1 MASITDLPR
10 ELIGAIVAEVSTLQD
25 LDNLMRASR
34 CFLQADHAWPAIPHI
49 VLRRQLLME
58 LPSGLM
64 AYAIA
69 IVEAGKLP
77 RPRSSKHAG
86 RAMSR
91 VLYQVAHDHDHSLDL
106 VSTLCFDSLVK
117 IRDMHKTILSLANAV
132 ARDAWKMLR
141 NVDGVVSG
149 DLVLSGRE
157 HQRITKAIYETE
169 LLSKVFGDES
179 WETADLDVFYG
190 ADGDIYLTSKAPG
203 KIEAIGCVLDFFEKR
218 LFEAR
223 QSWIVAL
230 DVFTHDVKF
239 GWFSFDYVRRG
250 GDNGDAMRLVSGGV
264 NFVHQL
270 IQEPSYQKKRD
281 MLWTKHN
288 DDSDAVLISIMLAEF
303 SRSPLR
309 QPSSQQLA
317 VWYREEYPQAREDLD
332 DKGPQMAFDQTLLGQ
347 PPFFHPIYAGQ
358 RERGYVFWD
367 ANRRMANNYKLLNLV
382 KRTLPTT
389 NQTCHL
395 NSHGMVYQDNTAA
408 HLLAMEASW
417 DERAAIYEEGGRGY
431 LKDGNYNG
439 IQWTG
444 EKMKNSYG
452 EQDETSDEDS
462 DDEE

>member
-34 CFLQADHAWPAIPHI
+34 CFLQAVHAWPAIPHI

-64 AYAIA
+64 AYAIG
-69 IVEAGKLP
+69 IVEAGNLP

-91 VLYQVAHDHDHSLDL
+91 VLYQVAHDPDHSLNL
-106 VSTLCFDSLVK
+106 VSTLCFNDLIK
-117 IRDMHKTILSLANAV
+117 IRNTHKTILSLANAM

-141 NVDGVVSG
+141 DVDGVVSG
-149 DLVLSGRE
+149 DLILSGRE

-169 LLSKVFGDES
+169 LLSTVFGDES

-190 ADGDIYLTSKAPG
+190 ADGDIYLASKTPWE
-203 KIEAIGCVLDFFEKR
+203 IEAIGCVLDFFEKR
-218 LFEAR
+218 LFE
-223 QSWIVAL
+223 VAL
-230 DVFTHDVKF
+230 DVFTHDVEF
-239 GWFSFDYVRRG
+239 GWSSFDYVRRG
-250 GDNGDAMRLVSGGV
+250 SDNGDTMMLVSGGV
-264 NFVHQL
+264 NFVHRL

-317 VWYREEYPQAREDLD
+317 IWYREEYPQAGEDLD

-358 RERGYVFWD
+358 RERGYIFWD
-367 ANRRMANNYKLLNLV
+367 ANRLMANNHKLLNLV

-389 NQTCHL
+389 NQTCYL
-395 NSHGMVYQDNTAA
+395 TSRGMVYQDNTAA
-408 HLLAMEASW
+408 RLLAMEASW
-417 DERAAIYEEGGRGY
+417 DERAAIYEEGGRGF
-431 LKDGNYNG
+431 LKDGDYNG

-444 EKMKNSYG
+444 EKMKNSDG

>member
-1 MASITDLPR
+1 MTLITNLPK
-10 ELIGAIVAEVSTLQD
+10 ELIGAIVAEISTLED
-25 LDNLMRASR
+25 LNNLMRASR
-34 CFLQADHAWPAIPHI
+34 CFLEAVHAWPATPHI

-69 IVEAGKLP
+69 IVEAGNLP

-86 RAMSR
+86 RAVSR
-91 VLYQVAHDHDHSLDL
+91 VLYQVAHDPAHSLDL
-106 VSTLCFDSLVK
+106 VPTLSFNSLIK
-117 IRDMHKTILSLANAV
+117 IRDKHKTILSLANAM
-132 ARDAWKMLR
+132 AQDAWKMLR
-141 NVDGVVSG
+141 DGDGVVSG

-157 HQRITKAIYETE
+157 QHRITKAIYETE
-169 LLSKVFGDES
+169 LLSTVFGDES

-190 ADGDIYLTSKAPG
+190 ADGDIYLASKSSWE
-203 KIEAIGCVLDFFEKR
+203 IEAIGCVLDFFEKR
-218 LFEAR
+218 LFE
-223 QSWIVAL
+223 VAL
-230 DVFTHDVKF
+230 DVFTHDVEF
-239 GWFSFDYVRRG
+239 GWSSFDY
-250 GDNGDAMRLVSGGV
+250 
-264 NFVHQL
+264 
-270 IQEPSYQKKRD
+270 KRD

-288 DDSDAVLISIMLAEF
+288 DPDAVLISIMLAEF

-367 ANRRMANNYKLLNLV
+367 ANRLMANNHKLLNLV

-395 NSHGMVYQDNTAA
+395 TSRGMVYQDNTAA

-417 DERAAIYEEGGRGY
+417 DERAAIYEEGGRGF

-444 EKMKNSYG
+444 EKMKNSDG
-452 EQDETSDEDS
+452 EQDDTSDEDS
-462 DDEE
+462 DDEDWGRQAGRCSDG

>member
-34 CFLQADHAWPAIPHI
+34 CFLQAVHAWPAIPHI

-64 AYAIA
+64 ACAIG
-69 IVEAGKLP
+69 IVEAGNLP

-86 RAMSR
+86 RAMSK
-91 VLYQVAHDHDHSLDL
+91 VLYQVAHDPGHSLNL
-106 VSTLCFDSLVK
+106 VSTLCFKSLIK
-117 IRDMHKTILSLANAV
+117 IRDMHKTILSLANAM
-132 ARDAWKMLR
+132 AQDAWKMLR
-141 NVDGVVSG
+141 DVDGVVSG

-157 HQRITKAIYETE
+157 QHRITKAIYETE
-169 LLSKVFGDES
+169 LLSTVFGDES

-190 ADGDIYLTSKAPG
+190 ADGDIYLATKSSWE
-203 KIEAIGCVLDFFEKR
+203 IEAIGCVLDFFEKR
-218 LFEAR
+218 LFE
-223 QSWIVAL
+223 
-230 DVFTHDVKF
+230 
-239 GWFSFDYVRRG
+239 
-250 GDNGDAMRLVSGGV
+250 
-264 NFVHQL
+264 
-270 IQEPSYQKKRD
+270 
-281 MLWTKHN
+281 
-288 DDSDAVLISIMLAEF
+288 DAVLISIMLAEF

-317 VWYREEYPQAREDLD
+317 IWYREEYPQAGEDLD

-367 ANRRMANNYKLLNLV
+367 ANRLMANNHKLLNLV

-395 NSHGMVYQDNTAA
+395 TSHGMVYQDNTAA
-408 HLLAMEASW
+408 RLLAMEASW
-417 DERAAIYEEGGRGY
+417 DERAAIYEEGGRGF
-431 LKDGNYNG
+431 LKDGDYNG
-439 IQWTG
+439 IEWTG
-444 EKMKNSYG
+444 EKMKNSHG
-452 EQDETSDEDS
+452 EQDKTSDEDS
-462 DDEE
+462 DDDE

>member
-1 MASITDLPR
+1 MILITNLPK
-10 ELIGAIVAEVSTLQD
+10 ELIGAIVAEINTLED
-25 LDNLMRASR
+25 LSNLMRASR
-34 CFLQADHAWPAIPHI
+34 CFLEAVHAWPATPHI

-69 IVEAGKLP
+69 IVEAGNLP

-91 VLYQVAHDHDHSLDL
+91 VLYQVAHDPAHSLDL
-106 VSTLCFDSLVK
+106 VPTLGFKSLIK
-117 IRDMHKTILSLANAV
+117 IRDMHKTILSLANAM
-132 ARDAWKMLR
+132 AQDAWKMLR
-141 NVDGVVSG
+141 DVDGVVSG

-157 HQRITKAIYETE
+157 QHRITKAIYETE
-169 LLSKVFGDES
+169 LLSTVFGDES

-190 ADGDIYLTSKAPG
+190 ADGDIYLASKSSWE
-203 KIEAIGCVLDFFEKR
+203 IEAIGCVLDFFEKR

-223 QSWIVAL
+223 ESWTVAL
-230 DVFTHDVKF
+230 DVFTHDVEF
-239 GWFSFDYVRRG
+239 GWSSFDY
-250 GDNGDAMRLVSGGV
+250 
-264 NFVHQL
+264 
-270 IQEPSYQKKRD
+270 EPSYQKKRD

-288 DDSDAVLISIMLAEF
+288 DPDAVLISIMLAEF

-367 ANRRMANNYKLLNLV
+367 ANRLMANNHKLLNLV

-395 NSHGMVYQDNTAA
+395 TSRGMVYQDNTAA
-408 HLLAMEASW
+408 HFLAMEASW
-417 DERAAIYEEGGRGY
+417 DERAAIYEEGGRGF

-444 EKMKNSYG
+444 EKMKNSDG
-452 EQDETSDEDS
+452 EQDDTSDEDS

>member
-34 CFLQADHAWPAIPHI
+34 CFLQAVHAWPAIPHI
-49 VLRRQLLME
+49 VLRRQLLIE
-58 LPSGLM
+58 LPSDLI

-69 IVEAGKLP
+69 VVEAGNLP

-91 VLYQVAHDHDHSLDL
+91 VLYQVAHDPGHSLNL
-106 VSTLCFDSLVK
+106 VSTLCFKSLIK
-117 IRDMHKTILSLANAV
+117 IRDMHKTILSLANAM
-132 ARDAWKMLR
+132 AQDAWKMLR
-141 NVDGVVSG
+141 DVDGVVSG

-157 HQRITKAIYETE
+157 QHRITKAIYETE
-169 LLSKVFGDES
+169 LLSTVFGDES

-190 ADGDIYLTSKAPG
+190 ADGDIYLATKGSWE
-203 KIEAIGCVLDFFEKR
+203 IEAIGCVLDFFEKR
-218 LFEAR
+218 LFE
-223 QSWIVAL
+223 VAL
-230 DVFTHDVKF
+230 DVFTHDVEF
-239 GWFSFDYVRRG
+239 GWSSFDYVRRG
-250 GDNGDAMRLVSGGV
+250 SNNGDTMMLVSGGL

-303 SRSPLR
+303 SRSPVR

-317 VWYREEYPQAREDLD
+317 IWYREEYPQAGEDLD

-367 ANRRMANNYKLLNLV
+367 ANRLMANNHKLLNLV

-395 NSHGMVYQDNTAA
+395 ASHGMVYQDNTAA
-408 HLLAMEASW
+408 RLLAMEASW
-417 DERAAIYEEGGRGY
+417 DERAAIYEEGGRGF

-439 IQWTG
+439 IEWTG